1 MLKQDTDIITRV
13 HITEMKENPMGN
25 TCKPHEKDDKLILST
40 RKPEANIIG
49 THKCTHAEN
58 IKVDLEDS

>member
-1 MLKQDTDIITRV
+1 MRVDIAEI
-13 HITEMKENPMGN
+13 KENPMGN
-25 TCKPHEKDDKLILST
+25 TCKTHERGDKIMLSP

-58 IKVDLEDS
+58 IKVDLKDI